1 MLVAAGPERKEYAP
15 SNIGRYTKPCIY
27 GQVSPHHHCRSK
39 VYKDPNVSSVE
50 LLYEKSCPFVEA
62 ARFRLAEAFRQV
74 GRAPEWAEWEASDP
88 TAPDHARS
96 YGSPAILV
104 DGKDIAS
111 IPAAEAGHCCRI
123 YDLQGES
130 RGAPP
135 LDLIVSALSNTKGEK
150 KAGSVFR
157 SSAALLPSIGAAL
170 LPKLTCP
177 VCWPAYAG
185 LLSSLGIGFVDYTP
199 YLLPLTAIFL
209 AISLVALAYK
219 ASARQ
224 GYAPSWLGAASA
236 ITILVGKFAFD
247 SDFAMYAGIGGLVAA
262 SIWNSWPRPKR
273 TAHAPASCPACPK

>member
-1 MLVAAGPERKEYAP
+1 M
-15 SNIGRYTKPCIY
+15 
-27 GQVSPHHHCRSK
+27 
-39 VYKDPNVSSVE
+39 SSVE
-50 LLYEKSCPFVEA
+50 LLYEKSCPFVDA
-62 ARFRLAEAFRQV
+62 ARSHLAEAFRRV
-74 GRAPEWAEWEASDP
+74 GQPPEWVEWEASDP
-88 TAPDHARS
+88 EAPNHARS

-104 DGKDIAS
+104 DGKDVAS
-111 IPAAEAGHCCRI
+111 VPVTEVGHCCRI
-123 YDLQGES
+123 YDLQGEN

-135 LDLIVSALSNTKGEK
+135 LDLIISALSNTEGEK
-150 KAGSVFR
+150 KTGSVLR

-236 ITILVGKFAFD
+236 ITILVGKFTFD
-247 SDFAMYAGIGGLVAA
+247 SDLAMYAGIGGLVAA
-262 SIWNSWPRPKR
+262 SIWNSWPRR
-273 TAHAPASCPACPK
+273 TKSTAKASACSACVD